1 MAFVTAVKNR
11 HYIKVSK
18 SAYDS
23 IFKKKGYRLVDE
35 AKKTNKENIVDD
47 FVEEAEHEVV
57 ETEVPVS
64 EMNKE
69 QLMKYAE
76 EHNIDTSS
84 AKNVREARQIIQNAI
99 REQNM

>member
-1 MAFVTAVKNR
+1 MAFVEAVKNR

-23 IFKKKGYRLVDE
+23 IFKKKGYRLVGE
-35 AKKTNKENIVDD
+35 TKKTKEQEVVDD
-47 FVEEAEHEVV
+47 FAEEAEHEDV
-57 ETEVPVS
+57 ETEIPVS

>member
-1 MAFVTAVKNR
+1 MAFVEAVKNR

-35 AKKTNKENIVDD
+35 AKKTKEEVVDD
-47 FVEEAEHEVV
+47 FAEEAEQEVV

>member
-1 MAFVTAVKNR
+1 MAFVEAVKNR

-23 IFKKKGYRLVDE
+23 IFKKKGYRLVGE
-35 AKKTNKENIVDD
+35 TKKTNKEEIVDD
-47 FVEEAEHEVV
+47 FVEEGHEVV

>member
-1 MAFVTAVKNR
+1 MAFVEAVKNR

-35 AKKTNKENIVDD
+35 TKKTNKENIVDD
-47 FVEEAEHEVV
+47 FVEEEHEDV

>member
-1 MAFVTAVKNR
+1 MAMVRARKGE

-23 IFKKKGYRLVDE
+23 IFKKKGYRLVGE
-35 AKKTNKENIVDD
+35 TKKINKEEVVDD
-47 FVEEAEHEVV
+47 FAEEAEHEVV

>member
-1 MAFVTAVKNR
+1 MAFVEAVKNR

-35 AKKTNKENIVDD
+35 AKKINKENI
-47 FVEEAEHEVV
+47 VEEAEHEVI

>member
-1 MAFVTAVKNR
+1 MAMVRARKGE

-23 IFKKKGYRLVDE
+23 IFNKKGYRLVDE
-35 AKKTNKENIVDD
+35 AKKTKEEVVDN
-47 FVEEAEHEVV
+47 FAEEAEQEVV

-76 EHNIDTSS
+76 EHSIDTSS

>member
-1 MAFVTAVKNR
+1 MAFVEAVKNR

-23 IFKKKGYRLVDE
+23 IFKKKGYRLVGE
-35 AKKTNKENIVDD
+35 TKKTNKENIVDD
-47 FVEEAEHEVV
+47 FIEEEHEIVK
-57 ETEVPVS
+57 TEVPVS